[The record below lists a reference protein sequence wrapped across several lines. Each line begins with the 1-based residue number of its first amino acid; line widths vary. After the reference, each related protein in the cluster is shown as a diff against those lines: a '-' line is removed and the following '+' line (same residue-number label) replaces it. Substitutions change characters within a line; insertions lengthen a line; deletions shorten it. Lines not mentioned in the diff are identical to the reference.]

1 MQKAAITTS
10 IPHIT
15 ARVYLRSLQK
25 ANHTSFTSR
34 FKIHEMLQI
43 NQPNFNITILLW
55 FYNKKISVY
64 AKEIMSSKVCPALP

>member
-25 ANHTSFTSR
+25 TNHTSITSR
-34 FKIHEMLQI
+34 FKIHETLQI
-43 NQPNFNITILLW
+43 NQPNFNITFCYGFIT
-55 FYNKKISVY
+55 KR
-64 AKEIMSSKVCPALP
+64 